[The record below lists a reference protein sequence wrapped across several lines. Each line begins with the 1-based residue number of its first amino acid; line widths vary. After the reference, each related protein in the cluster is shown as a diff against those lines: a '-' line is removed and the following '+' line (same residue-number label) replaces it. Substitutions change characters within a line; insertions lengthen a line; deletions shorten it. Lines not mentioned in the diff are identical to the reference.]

1 MKKNNDKGE
10 FFIFREKEF
19 YCGHLWEKGERDN
32 NEDSLVFWQFSKEGK
47 IKALA
52 MVCDGIGGLSKG
64 EEASSYVVR
73 QVSNWFMAEGYK
85 LSLQKQKMKLQQ
97 LCYQMH
103 EELKK
108 YGEEKG
114 IRLGTTMTC
123 VLVDTKKVV
132 WAHYGDCRLYLLKRR
147 SVQILTKEHQK
158 VGKLVR
164 ALGVGEWHLFS
175 SGCKR
180 IKKGDRFLLCSD
192 GLYRNIK
199 LEEVRQ
205 WGKRAVNDDGEA
217 NRMLRQLLERKKHL
231 NEQDNIS
238 ALYFGYG
245 KREGKG
251 KV

>member
-1 MKKNNDKGE
+1 
-10 FFIFREKEF
+10 
-19 YCGHLWEKGERDN
+19 
-32 NEDSLVFWQFSKEGK
+32 
-47 IKALA
+47 

-64 EEASSYVVR
+64 EEASAYVVR
-73 QVSNWFMAEGYK
+73 QVSNWFMSEGYK
-85 LSLQKQKMKLQQ
+85 LSLEKQKRKLQQ

-123 VLVDTKKVV
+123 VLFDTKNLI
-132 WAHYGDCRLYLLKRR
+132 WAHYGDCRLYLLRRR
-147 SVQILTKEHQK
+147 SIQILTKEHQEA
-158 VGKLVR
+158 GKLVR

-175 SGCKR
+175 CGKKR
-180 IKKGDRFLLCSD
+180 IKKWDKFLLCSD
-192 GLYRNIK
+192 GLYRNLK
-199 LEEVRQ
+199 PEEVRR
-205 WGKRAVNDDGEA
+205 WGKRIVNGDREA
-217 NRMLRQLLERKKHL
+217 NRMLKQLLDKKKHL

-251 KV
+251 KA